1 MRCFLGLLL
10 FCCVNVMGLGQVG
23 LEAKNAELESLRAK
37 EKDLVAEIEV
47 LKLKEGIAKLK
58 AAGVPVSKRDLEMV
72 EHSFMLLGFDC
83 EFKMAAW
90 TFHLLTPDVSF
101 GNVSRTNDFRTD
113 DRVSC
118 GSAVE
123 QDYFLRKENEDGT
136 YLRDGYGFD
145 RGHLAPSA
153 DFRWSATALSES
165 YFYSN
170 MTPQRP
176 DFNQKSWAELEGLL
190 RTIVDQEK
198 KPLYVI
204 TGPVLHDSLPVVER
218 SVNHLRIPALHYKI
232 IADLSGNTPRGMAFV
247 MPNKKC
253 EGRLS
258 SYVVS
263 IDSVERLTGLDF
275 FSDLDD
281 ALENR
286 VEGSA
291 DFSAWKTQVNSKDV
305 EPLNALDLPKG
316 YFNTSQAASKVG
328 STVSIVGKV
337 VSAKYNQNSQST
349 FLNLDLS
356 FPNQIFTIRIW
367 KDGRRNFSYAPEKEL
382 DGKYI
387 VVTGKVE
394 LDKNGVPG
402 ITVVREEQIEMWE
415 E

>member
-1 MRCFLGLLL
+1 
-10 FCCVNVMGLGQVG
+10 MGLGQVG
-23 LEAKNAELESLRAK
+23 LEAKNAELESLRAR

-176 DFNQKSWAELEGLL
+176 DFNRISWAELEGLL

-232 IADLSGNTPRGMAFV
+232 IADLSGKTPRGMAFV

-305 EPLNALDLPKG
+305 EPLNALDLPKEC
-316 YFNTSQAASKVG
+316 YDKNKKKINFLFQLLKL
-328 STVSIVGKV
+328 SIE
-337 VSAKYNQNSQST
+337 T
-349 FLNLDLS
+349 
-356 FPNQIFTIRIW
+356 
-367 KDGRRNFSYAPEKEL
+367 
-382 DGKYI
+382 
-387 VVTGKVE
+387 
-394 LDKNGVPG
+394 NGVPLL
-402 ITVVREEQIEMWE
+402 TVANTLPTSLFLTAFIAHKGCFPCSTFRL
-415 E
+415 